1 MSSFSLSQSDI
12 AYMESLQLLAD
23 LYYKIKGDISCAS
36 WLVAWDISTEVA
48 DVVENYDTDPDWGD
62 ERIPEL
68 KELNS
73 ADNSLQCFLNTELDD
88 FQEDEADMEKY
99 FKIGSGESCSYSN
112 IEEFIADVEFEKV
125 SNTNKEALELS
136 QSKSKMDEIRKI
148 LKKDD

>member
-88 FQEDEADMEKY
+88 FQEDEDDMEKY

-125 SNTNKEALELS
+125 SNINKEALELS
-136 QSKSKMDEIRKI
+136 QSQSKMDELRKI
-148 LKKDD
+148 LNKND

>member
-1 MSSFSLSQSDI
+1 MSSFSLSKSDI
-12 AYMESLQLLAD
+12 AYKESLQLLAD

-48 DVVENYDTDPDWGD
+48 DIVENYDTDPYWGD

-73 ADNSLQCFLNTELDD
+73 EDNSLQCFLNTDQDD
-88 FQEDEADMEKY
+88 FQEDEDCMEKY
-99 FKIGSGESCSYSN
+99 FQIGKGESCSYST

-125 SNTNKEALELS
+125 SNINKEALKLS
-136 QSKSKMDEIRKI
+136 QSQSKMDELRDIVR
-148 LKKDD
+148 

>member
-36 WLVAWDISTEVA
+36 WLVVWDISTEVA

-88 FQEDEADMEKY
+88 FQEDEDDMEKY
-99 FKIGSGESCSYSN
+99 FKIGNGESCSYSN

-125 SNTNKEALELS
+125 SNINKEALELS
-136 QSKSKMDEIRKI
+136 QSQSKMDELRKI
-148 LKKDD
+148 LNKND

>member
-36 WLVAWDISTEVA
+36 WLVVWDISTEVA

-88 FQEDEADMEKY
+88 FQEDEDDMEKY

-125 SNTNKEALELS
+125 SNINKEALELS